1 MAPVA
6 WPTRAAPGSFKTVCT
21 RVRITHQNFLS
32 SASTSRLFWWWSGW
46 HSLMLRSASQRRKGN
61 RSAQSGLAVKCGNI
75 GLLPLIWN
83 NPNTPN
89 HHRLCLQ
96 PPSSTAIQDFATVI
110 FVHLP
115 QQGASRCSNIEKLS
129 CDITVFEISMW
140 WWLKL
145 QQKRLLTSNNS
156 DRQSLIHASCPTS
169 HPQSNRMPSSRASCR
184 YLHPVSACSK
194 DCHRQGTVRRYA
206 GGMPAPGCKL
216 GSSYV
221 CLPPFLRR
229 PRRHT
234 VHVVSHPRHQ
244 EPPRASTTSQ
254 TVG

>member
-1 MAPVA
+1 MEQPKY
-6 WPTRAAPGSFKTVCT
+6 T
-21 RVRITHQNFLS
+21 
-32 SASTSRLFWWWSGW
+32 
-46 HSLMLRSASQRRKGN
+46 
-61 RSAQSGLAVKCGNI
+61 
-75 GLLPLIWN
+75 
-83 NPNTPN
+83 
-89 HHRLCLQ
+89 Q
-96 PPSSTAIQDFATVI
+96 PPSSLSPTPIFHSYSRRCHCNFRAFAATGS
-110 FVHLP
+110 F
-115 QQGASRCSNIEKLS
+115 A
-129 CDITVFEISMW
+129 
-140 WWLKL
+140 L
-145 QQKRLLTSNNS
+145 QQHREAQLRRHSLRNQYVVVVETSAECLLTLNNS
-156 DRQSLIHASCPTS
+156 DCQSIHASRPTS
-169 HPQSNRMPSSRASCR
+169 RTQSNRMPSSRASCR

-194 DCHRQGTVRRYA
+194 DRHRQGTVRRYA